1 MKLSEEK
8 LKGYGISDVGVDV
21 IMDLQEENSN
31 NSSMRYHD
39 NKVISFFLEQTPSK
53 HAEKVL
59 LLFMIAYILLNHNT

>member
-31 NSSMRYHD
+31 NSSMRYHN
-39 NKVISFFLEQTPSK
+39 NKVISFFFRANPFQACRKGITSLYDSLYT
-53 HAEKVL
+53 
-59 LLFMIAYILLNHNT
+59 T